1 MSKAAIERNYD
12 HLVIDKKG
20 KRVDISGA
28 DPFGARTTTFDYY
41 ESLFSPNLT
50 ATLSFV
56 DVGRTTI
63 YDKEYDSQ
71 ERIGSLYNALP
82 ITGDGSER
90 VEFKISS
97 PLGNL
102 NFINNYFIINGS
114 VNLGQESRRQGTA
127 LSLISQTGY
136 RNREVQVVKKYTSAV
151 SQSVNNIAKSLLK
164 IPENKLKI
172 EQTKNTYPFIGNDRS
187 PCEVLVSL
195 ASKSVPIKGN
205 PGFFFYETREGH
217 NFRSIDSLI
226 LQEPVATYFKN
237 DINKSDQ
244 TTDANNF
251 KIHHA
256 SISKNQNLINALKS
270 GVYKSRRVYF
280 NPKTFKE
287 EEIIFDL
294 KNEPLIAALGKEA
307 PIPELDSYTRTTY
320 DILDVGTLSPSAKN
334 SVSSDPKE
342 WQGNVQMRYNILFSQ
357 ILNIQ
362 VPCNPTLKAGDTIRC
377 EFEITTQGEKE
388 KGVIDPVQSGKY
400 LIVHLRHH
408 FGTTKAVTLMTL
420 VRDTYGLYT
429 NKNKG

>member
-20 KRVDISGA
+20 KRMDISGA

-56 DVGRTTI
+56 DLGRTTT

-71 ERIGSLYNALP
+71 ERVGSIYNALP
-82 ITGDGSER
+82 FTGDGSEKI
-90 VEFKISS
+90 EFKITS
-97 PLGNL
+97 PLGSL
-102 NFINNYFIINGS
+102 DFIRNYFIVNGS
-114 VNLGQESRRQGTA
+114 VNLGQESRRQATA

-136 RNREVQVVKKYTSAV
+136 RNREIQVVKKYTSSI
-151 SQSVNNIAKSLLK
+151 SQSVTNIAKSLLK
-164 IPENKLKI
+164 LQENKLKV
-172 EQTKNTYPFIGNDRS
+172 EQTKNVCPFVGNDRS
-187 PCEVLVSL
+187 PCEVLISL

-226 LQEPVATYFKN
+226 SQEPVATYFKN
-237 DINKSDQ
+237 DINKSNQ
-244 TTDANNF
+244 TTDTNNF
-251 KIHHA
+251 KILHS
-256 SISKNQNLINALKS
+256 SISKNQNLINALKA

-287 EEIIFDL
+287 EEVIFVL
-294 KNEPLIAALGKEA
+294 NNSSLISLGKNA

-320 DILDVGTLSPSAKN
+320 DILDVGTLSPSPKDL
-334 SVSSDPKE
+334 VSSNPKE

-362 VPCNPTLKAGDTIRC
+362 VPCNPSLKAGDTIRC
-377 EFEITTQGEKE
+377 EFEITSQGEKE
-388 KGVIDPVQSGKY
+388 QGSIDPVQSGKY
-400 LIVHLRHH
+400 LIVHLCHH
-408 FGTTKAVTLMTL
+408 FDALRAFTSMTL